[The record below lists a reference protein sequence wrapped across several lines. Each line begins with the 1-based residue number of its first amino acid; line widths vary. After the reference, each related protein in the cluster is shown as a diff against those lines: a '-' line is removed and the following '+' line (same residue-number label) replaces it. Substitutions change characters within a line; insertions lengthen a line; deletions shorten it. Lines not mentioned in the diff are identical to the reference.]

1 MALIHHPVK
10 NREGLTIASAVTN
23 LDIHDLARA
32 GRTFDVERIYIVTP
46 LVDQQA
52 LVRQI
57 VDHWMS
63 GYGGIANPDRKEA
76 LQLIAIRD
84 SLMDVRTELMRSYSD
99 ERLLTVATTARKT
112 ERTVSHVELRQW
124 LEAGNNCLLLFG
136 TAWGLADE
144 VLQTS
149 DRILTPITGRG
160 SYNHLSVRSAV
171 SIVLDR
177 LVNPR

>member
-1 MALIHHPVK
+1 MIHYPVK

-32 GRTFDVERIYIVTP
+32 GKTFDVACIYIVTP

-76 LQLIAIRD
+76 LRLITIRD
-84 SLMDVRTELMRSYSD
+84 NLTDVRTELMRLYPD
-99 ERLLTVATTARKT
+99 QRLLMVATTARKT
-112 ERTVSHVELRQW
+112 ERTMSHTELRQW

-144 VLQTS
+144 VLQTC
-149 DRILTPITGRG
+149 DRILKPITGRG

-177 LVNPR
+177 LVHSR

>member
-1 MALIHHPVK
+1 MIHHPVK

-32 GRTFDVERIYIVTP
+32 GRTFDVARIYIVTP

-76 LQLIAIRD
+76 LRLIAIRD
-84 SLMDVRTELMRSYSD
+84 SLMDVRTEVMRLYPD
-99 ERLLTVATTARKT
+99 ELLLTAATTARQT
-112 ERTVSHVELRQW
+112 ERTVSHAELRQW

-144 VLQTS
+144 VLQAS
-149 DRILTPITGRG
+149 DRVLAPITGRG

-177 LVNPR
+177 LVNSR